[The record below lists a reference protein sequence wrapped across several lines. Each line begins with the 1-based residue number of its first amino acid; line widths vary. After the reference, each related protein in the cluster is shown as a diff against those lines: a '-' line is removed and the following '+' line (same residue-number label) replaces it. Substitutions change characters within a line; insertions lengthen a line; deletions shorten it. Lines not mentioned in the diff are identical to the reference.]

1 MSLMSQEQRSDSPL
15 PPVMLSQ
22 ATDWVAALTAPG
34 AVRED
39 AIRRLHGLLL
49 RAAGRQVANMP
60 ERHRL
65 GQARCAEI
73 VLAAADEATMNILAR
88 LDRFEGRSQFTTW
101 AYKFAILQVATEV
114 RRAAWRDREVR
125 LDLTDEPASHGD
137 AGSHA
142 EAAELADAI
151 RAGIKTSLTPH
162 QRRVMLALLI
172 DHVPIDVLAE
182 RLGTTRN
189 TLYKTLHDARKRL
202 RRELAAQGFLDPV
215 TPEEATR

>member
-1 MSLMSQEQRSDSPL
+1 MSRER
-15 PPVMLSQ
+15 PPAGL
-22 ATDWVAALTAPG
+22 APPDAIPPPADWVAQLTAPG
-34 AVRED
+34 TIRDD
-39 AIRRLHGLLL
+39 AIRRLHELML

-60 ERHRL
+60 ERQRL

-73 VLAAADEATMNILAR
+73 VLAAADEATMNVLAR
-88 LDRFEGRSQFTTW
+88 LDTFEGRSRFTTW

-125 LDLTDEPASHGD
+125 FDLAAEPVSVG
-137 AGSHA
+137 GPENHA

-151 RAGIKTSLTPH
+151 RGGIKTSLTAH
-162 QRRVMLALLI
+162 QRRVMIALLI

-202 RRELAAQGFLDPV
+202 RHELAAQGFLDLA
-215 TPEEATR
+215 TPEEASR